1 VKKNIRLLM
10 AALLLAWGVT
20 LERVKAQSIT
30 PATDGTG
37 TVVDSSGNRIDITGG
52 QLSGDKANLFHSFS
66 KFGLNEN
73 QIANFLSNPKIQNIL
88 GRVVG
93 GDASVINGLIQVTG
107 GNTNLF
113 LMNPA
118 GIVFGPNASLNV
130 PAAFTATTANGIGF
144 NDRWFSAIGANNYES
159 LVGTPNSF
167 AFTMNQPG
175 AIINAGNLAV
185 GQGQN
190 LTILGGTVVNTGKVS
205 APSGQITITAVPG
218 ENFVRLSQPGNPFSL
233 EIKPPSANS
242 NQPQPWN
249 FPISALPRLLTIGKL
264 ENSTGLTV
272 KNDGTVNVGAS
283 NTNIPTEPG
292 TVIASGNLNAS
303 GQTGGTVN
311 VLGNKV
317 GVISANIDASG
328 TNGGGNVR
336 IGGDY
341 QGNGTFPNALRTFVS
356 SDSVINADALQSGNG
371 GRVIVWAD
379 KATGFYGSASAR
391 GGSLFGDGGF
401 IEISGKENLAFF
413 GSANVGA
420 LKGTPGTVLFD
431 PQDINIVTGT
441 GTNDTQLDANV
452 PNQSNLLGEILFADG
467 GVTDFEIS
475 DTKLIGING
484 NINLQAT
491 RDINLKTSLNLPKVT
506 DGSTITFNAGRNFNG
521 ANQFI
526 TAIGRNVNISGTSD
540 VNIGGINTGEIRKIE
555 DNGSVSGDG
564 VSGNLRIEAS
574 NGSIQIDSIIPN
586 KGNQNSILAQS
597 VSIDTP
603 GALVVNGLINTRNDI
618 SGNAGDVNIG
628 NGNTQ
633 APSSISVGGISTRN
647 LGGGNSGNINVK
659 TTGTFTTTGTFSR
672 ATGLPPNPDE
682 QRNAPNDQN
691 SLVSIASEASGNG
704 GTININADG
713 DIKTAAGIASG
724 TLSASGNGGNIT
736 LNSSNG
742 AINIVSGNLNSVS
755 PSGNGGVI
763 KLDASNNITIEG
775 SDTFSILANSVYINT
790 LGSLSMNGAIS
801 SGNDISGN
809 AGDVIIGNTLVPSSI
824 LVGGISTRNLG
835 GGNGGNINVKTT
847 GTFTTT
853 GIFSRETGLP
863 LNLNEQIN
871 PSNDQNSIINIATEA
886 SSNGGTININADGG
900 IETAAGIASGTLS
913 ASGNGG
919 NITLNSDSG
928 AIAINSGSLNS
939 TSPGGNGGAIKLTA
953 FGGITTN
960 NIDSRTNAAPGR
972 NSGAGGTITLKTTNG
987 NIRTDSL
994 VSLSRTSAG
1003 GNSGAGGTIN
1013 LEAPKG
1019 GISVQKDLSAIS
1031 ATNNNAGT
1039 NGKTGAQGDVTLTAD
1054 KDIAITGPV
1063 YADSYAAPGGT
1074 SGTAGII
1081 NLTTNGNVTLS
1092 EPIYYGSSSKT
1103 GGGSLKINSPGTIDL
1118 RAGLDPKGADTILGS
1133 LTSSTTFLL
1142 PPDITTGGGNFSL
1155 SRNGDINFTSTVNT
1169 GGGNFNLTSTGALTV
1184 SNPVTTNGGNIN
1196 LQGTSINATAT
1207 LNSSNATGNGGA
1219 IALTSRDNITTAS
1232 LLSGSSGF
1240 GNGGTINLISTTGTI
1255 NTSAGSLE
1263 STSIGAAGGAI
1274 AFSAP
1279 GNITSGSI
1287 SFGSNS
1293 GSRGG
1298 SLTAST
1304 PGIIDFS
1311 AGLQPNG
1318 GDTIL
1323 GNVISP
1329 SNVLLPS
1336 SFDTGGG
1343 GFSLTRNGD
1352 ITFSSAVN
1360 TGGNNFSLNSNGGV
1374 LTLTNP
1380 ITTAGGNLSL
1390 RGTSINAPENLD
1402 SSSTVGNGGAISL
1415 IARDRITA
1423 GRINTSSTVGN
1434 GGNVLLDPRD
1444 DIQIASVNAQGG
1456 NAGRG
1461 GDVRIITSK
1470 FFRATETY
1478 TDSNGINASI
1488 STAGGIGGGSV
1499 RISHRGGLS
1508 ATPFVVGNAR
1518 KNGAAG
1524 AITTGGGNTIFPV
1537 RSFPFA
1543 VSQGDIRILTP
1554 AAQSPCDASSCK
1566 PKQPVNL
1573 NFSNNNVQRNDTTGV
1588 HISSEP
1594 DFTQQYLQ
1602 YLGSDVKTQS
1612 LTPGDIQQNLR
1623 SIEQKTGV
1631 KPAVI
1636 YISFVPADNS
1646 KQESNQQIKQ
1656 LKNLPKKTGAWE
1668 FNSQGFFEV
1677 ENASNVRFQS
1687 QAHRQPKDD
1696 DQLEIIILTSKDKII
1711 RQVIPEV
1718 KRKELLETVVKD
1730 FQEKVSNQNS
1740 GDTYKKSASQL
1751 YKWMIIPLEE
1761 AFKSQGILG
1770 KINNLVFI
1778 PDAKLRSV
1786 PFAAL
1791 YNEENGKFLVEDY
1804 SIGLMPSFSL
1814 TDTRYFPIQS
1824 TKLLAMGASKFQD
1837 LRALNYAPIEVELI
1851 TRPNIWSGKA
1861 LTEQDFTLD
1870 KFQSERSQASYG
1882 IVHLSTHAKFE
1893 KNLSDSYIQFG
1904 KDFRLTIKEIGK
1916 AKFNDPPVNLLVL
1929 SACETALGEEKAE
1942 LGFAGLAAKAGVQ
1955 SVLASLWDVEQG
1967 QTFLLMSEFYKHLK
1981 GAAPIKAEALQR
1993 AQIAMIKDEVRI
2005 EKGQL
2010 ILSDGTTLPI
2020 SLPSDSQ
2027 RITTA
2032 HPAYWSGFTMVGSPW

>member
-1 VKKNIRLLM
+1 VKKNIRLLITV
-10 AALLLAWGVT
+10 LLLAWGVT

-37 TVVDSSGNRIDITGG
+37 TVVNSNGNRIDITGG

-73 QIANFLSNPKIQNIL
+73 QIANFLSNPQIQNIL

-118 GIVFGPNASLNV
+118 GIIFGSNASLNV

-144 NDRWFSAIGANNYES
+144 NDRWFNAIGANSYEN

-190 LTILGGTVVNTGKVS
+190 LTMLGGTVVNTGKVS

-233 EIKPPSANS
+233 EIKPPLANS

-264 ENSTGLTV
+264 ENSTGLKV

-292 TVIASGNLNAS
+292 TVITSGNLNTS

-336 IGGDY
+336 IGGEY

-379 KATGFYGSASAR
+379 KTTGFYGSASAR
-391 GGSLFGDGGF
+391 GGSIFGNGGF
-401 IEISGKENLAFF
+401 IEISGKENLAFVGNADV
-413 GSANVGA
+413 GSLA
-420 LKGTPGTVLFD
+420 GTPGTVLFD
-431 PQDINIVTGT
+431 PQDINIVAGV
-441 GTNDTQLDANV
+441 GAND
-452 PNQSNLLGEILFADG
+452 GEIANGSILFGDG
-467 GVTDFEIS
+467 GAADFQIS
-475 DTKLIGING
+475 NTALTGITG
-484 NINLQAT
+484 SIDLQAQ
-491 RDINLKTSLNLPKVT
+491 RDINFDAPIN
-506 DGSTITFNAGRNFNG
+506 ITTNSVELTAQAGRNINVNANITTNRGNVTLNASAGNNNG
-521 ANQFI
+521 ALII
-526 TAIGRNVNISGTSD
+526 TNAA
-540 VNIGGINTGEIRKIE
+540 INT
-555 DNGSVSGDG
+555 NGGNFTGAG
-564 VSGNLRIEAS
+564 V
-574 NGSIQIDSIIPN
+574 GSI
-586 KGNQNSILAQS
+586 
-597 VSIDTP
+597 
-603 GALVVNGLINTRNDI
+603 
-618 SGNAGDVNIG
+618 
-628 NGNTQ
+628 
-633 APSSISVGGISTRN
+633 
-647 LGGGNSGNINVK
+647 
-659 TTGTFTTTGTFSR
+659 
-672 ATGLPPNPDE
+672 
-682 QRNAPNDQN
+682 
-691 SLVSIASEASGNG
+691 ASGNG
-704 GTININADG
+704 IFLNNGDINAG
-713 DIKTAAGIASG
+713 
-724 TLSASGNGGNIT
+724 GGNIT
-736 LNSSNG
+736 LTGVGGINGGSSNYGIRLSNDSVVETTGIGTITLIGTGGNETELNRGVGFNGGTGNRVISVNGNINIRGTGGNGLDRRNEGIFLDGNAGIETTGRGAITLEGSGGNGSFSNSGIRLDTSAFVRTVNGNISLTGIGNGSGGTANNGILFFDGGVVRSTGAGNVTLTGISNSTFPGNPGIWMPNSGTIDSGIGSVRLEGASANGAEGIFLENG
-742 AINIVSGNLNSVS
+742 AINATGTSSGTITLFSDRINLLGSTKFGGTGVLEFQPRTPGSGIILSGTINGTGTAPINLQAPQITTGDIVNLGQGITLTSDSNIIIGNINTSSATGDGGAITLNSTGDISTGNLDSSSRNNNAN
-755 PSGNGGVI
+755 SGNGGKI
-763 KLDASNNITIEG
+763 
-775 SDTFSILANSVYINT
+775 
-790 LGSLSMNGAIS
+790 
-801 SGNDISGN
+801 
-809 AGDVIIGNTLVPSSI
+809 
-824 LVGGISTRNLG
+824 
-835 GGNGGNINVKTT
+835 
-847 GTFTTT
+847 
-853 GIFSRETGLP
+853 
-863 LNLNEQIN
+863 
-871 PSNDQNSIINIATEA
+871 
-886 SSNGGTININADGG
+886 
-900 IETAAGIASGTLS
+900 TLS
-913 ASGNGG
+913 
-919 NITLNSDSG
+919 
-928 AIAINSGSLNS
+928 
-939 TSPGGNGGAIKLTA
+939 
-953 FGGITTN
+953 
-960 NIDSRTNAAPGR
+960 
-972 NSGAGGTITLKTTNG
+972 TTNG
-987 NIRTDSL
+987 NITTGSL
-994 VSLSRTSAG
+994 ISTSETLSGRNSARG
-1003 GNSGAGGTIN
+1003 
-1013 LEAPKG
+1013 
-1019 GISVQKDLSAIS
+1019 
-1031 ATNNNAGT
+1031 
-1039 NGKTGAQGDVTLTAD
+1039 GDVTLSATNGSIRTGLIDAISESSSGIAGTPGEVRLTSAN
-1054 KDIAITGPV
+1054 DINIAGSIF
-1063 YADSYAAPGGT
+1063 ADSFTNLGS
-1074 SGTAGII
+1074 SGLASTI
-1081 NLTTNGNVTLS
+1081 NLTSSNGNITVSDRIFFGSTYAKNGGLLTVKAPGSINLS
-1092 EPIYYGSSSKT
+1092 
-1103 GGGSLKINSPGTIDL
+1103 
-1118 RAGLDPKGADTILGS
+1118 AGIFARGADIGLGDIN
-1133 LTSSTTFLL
+1133 SSTTFLL
-1142 PPDITTGGGNFSL
+1142 PANIDTAGGSFSL
-1155 SRNGDINFTSTVNT
+1155 SRNGDINFISTVNT

-1196 LQGTSINATAT
+1196 LQGTTINAAAT

-1219 IALTSRDNITTAS
+1219 IALNARDNITTTS
-1232 LLSGSSGF
+1232 LFSGSSGF
-1240 GNGGTINLISTTGTI
+1240 GNGGNINLASATGTI
-1255 NTSAGSLE
+1255 DTSRGSLE
-1263 STSIGAAGGAI
+1263 STSTNGSGGAI
-1274 AFSAP
+1274 AFASP
-1279 GNITSGSI
+1279 GNITSGSV

-1293 GSRGG
+1293 GLGGG
-1298 SLTAST
+1298 SLTANTSGT
-1304 PGIIDFS
+1304 IDFS
-1311 AGLQPNG
+1311 AGLNPNG
-1318 GDTIL
+1318 VDIIFGSLT
-1323 GNVISP
+1323 S
-1329 SNVLLPS
+1329 SNNILLPPNIS
-1336 SFDTGGG
+1336 TGGG
-1343 GFSLTRNGD
+1343 SFSFSRNGD
-1352 ITFSSAVN
+1352 INFGSTVN
-1360 TGGNNFSLNSNGGV
+1360 TDGGNFNLASTGALTVSNFV
-1374 LTLTNP
+1374 
-1380 ITTAGGNLSL
+1380 TTSGGNINLQ
-1390 RGTSINAPENLD
+1390 GTTINAPENLD
-1402 SSSTVGNGGAISL
+1402 SSNTTGNGGAISL

-1423 GRINTSSTVGN
+1423 GRINTSSTVAN

-1456 NAGRG
+1456 NAGGG

-1470 FFRATETY
+1470 FFRATDTF
-1478 TDSNGINASI
+1478 TDRNGINASI

-1508 ATPFVVGNAR
+1508 ATPFVVGNAG

-1573 NFSNNNVQRNDTTGV
+1573 NFNNNNVQRNDTTGV

-1594 DFTQQYLQ
+1594 DFTQQYVQ
-1602 YLGSDVKTQS
+1602 YLGSDVKAQS

-1623 SIEQKTGV
+1623 SIENRTGV

-1687 QAHRQPKDD
+1687 QTHRQPKED

-1711 RQVIPEV
+1711 RQVLPV
-1718 KRKELLETVVKD
+1718 RRKELEDTAKD
-1730 FQEKVSNQNS
+1730 FQNKVKDSR
-1740 GDTYKKSASQL
+1740 DDEYKKPASKL
-1751 YKWMIIPLEE
+1751 YEWLIKPLEE
-1761 AFKSQGILG
+1761 AFKSQELLG

-1778 PDAKLRSV
+1778 PDAKIRSV

-1791 YNEENGKFLVEDY
+1791 WNEEKGKFLVEDY

-1837 LRALNYAPIEVELI
+1837 LRALNYAPMEVDLI

-1882 IVHLSTHAKFE
+1882 IVHLATHAKFE
-1893 KNLSDSYIQFG
+1893 KNLSGSYIQFG

-1955 SVLASLWDVEQG
+1955 SVLASLWDVGDGE
-1967 QTFLLMSEFYKHLK
+1967 TFFLMSEFYKHLK

-1993 AQIAMIKDEVRI
+1993 AQIAMIKDKVGI
-2005 EKGQL
+2005 EKGKL
-2010 ILSDGTTLPI
+2010 ILSDGTQLPI
-2020 SLPSDSQ
+2020 SLPSDYHK
-2027 RITTA
+2027 ITTTT